1 MREHCCVR
9 ASTRDRVATVI
20 SEIGGPSPLLLVG
33 LLEVGLP
40 TGAVLPTLISVFTMA
55 VAPYGA
61 TIWLARAGK
70 VDGRFVADRSQRMP
84 ILLATLVVVIA
95 GAVAVVL
102 LQAPSS
108 LVRLSVAAVAAL
120 MIVMVI
126 TLRWKISI
134 HATIAAFFAGLQV
147 ALFGPIGLIAMLIPL
162 LVVWA
167 RYRLRAHTAGQ
178 LIAGLALGAALALSY
193 ALLG

>member
-1 MREHCCVR
+1 MR

-55 VAPYGA
+55 VVPYAA

-70 VDGRFVADRSQRMP
+70 VDGRFVSDRRQRMP
-84 ILLATLVVVIA
+84 ILLATLGVVIA
-95 GAVAVVL
+95 GAVTVAL
-102 LQAPSS
+102 LRAPSS
-108 LVRLSVAAVAAL
+108 LVWLSVAAVAAL
-120 MIVMVI
+120 MIVTVI

-134 HATIAAFFAGLQV
+134 HATVAAFFAGLQI
-147 ALFGPIGLIAMLIPL
+147 ALFGPIGVISMVIPL

-167 RYRLRAHTAGQ
+167 RNRLRAHTAGQ
-178 LIAGLALGAALALSY
+178 LIAGLALGAVLALSY